1 MHHPQQALNNKCVRV
16 CVWALS
22 QDFRSL
28 FSTLSWM
35 LFGSARSNLNEMGRK
50 SLIRMPDD
58 EKFMAWHRTHPAL
71 APE

>member
-1 MHHPQQALNNKCVRV
+1 MCVG
-16 CVWALS
+16 ALS
-22 QDFRSL
+22 RYPLLLSRLRSL
-28 FSTLSWM
+28 GCFLA
-35 LFGSARSNLNEMGRK
+35 LRSNLDEMGRK